1 MAAGWII
8 KRNNKENGPFSAQ
21 QLKKLAT
28 SGKLKREDLIRKE
41 PGGKFM
47 QATAVK
53 GLFPEEDLEE
63 ADAGDSAD
71 FANVD
76 ISRFRDLPMADDE
89 DDEDAPRKRRPKG
102 GTAKAGVKRK
112 KAGTKTGK
120 GKSGKK
126 GKRADWED
134 DPVNDL
140 FWGGTLVCF
149 AVGVLFYMDPET
161 WELPAFM
168 ETIHEHTGRFGVSV
182 VLLLLSLIFFIPA
195 FQKIGRLKE
204 RGKPIPWHLPA
215 LGWLL
220 AGLLSSSEE
229 SSEE

>member
-8 KRNNKENGPFSAQ
+8 KRNDKENGPFSAQ

-47 QATAVK
+47 RANAVK
-53 GLFPEEDLEE
+53 GLFPEEELEE

-76 ISRFRDLPMADDE
+76 ISRYGDLPMNDE
-89 DDEDAPRKRRPKG
+89 DDEDGEPRKRRSKG
-102 GTAKAGVKRK
+102 GGTKAPPRAGGKRK
-112 KAGTKTGK
+112 KTAK

-126 GKRADWED
+126 GKKDDWED

-140 FWGGTLVCF
+140 FWGGTLVSF
-149 AVGVLFYMDPET
+149 AVGVLFFMDPEEY
-161 WELPAFM
+161 ELPGIM
-168 ETIHEHTGRFGVSV
+168 VTIHEHTGRFGVSV
-182 VLLLLSLIFFIPA
+182 FLLLVSLIFFVPA
-195 FQKIGRLKE
+195 FQKIGRLKA
-204 RGKPIPWHLPA
+204 RGKSIPWHLPA

-220 AGLLSSSEE
+220 GGLLSSEESEE
-229 SSEE
+229 E